1 MSITN
6 LDDLKRMRNSSA
18 IQQRLEWLESRIFWI
33 GELKRKDL
41 IDNFGI
47 SIQQATSDI
56 RLYQSIAPDNLKYDG
71 NVKRYLKTESA
82 IPIFNQSPEKWLSVS
97 HQESKPS
104 FSNFFFLNLI
114 DDFDSINSN
123 NSVPNIV
130 SLSSVSVINPFL
142 INVLYKTLIFTFSL
156 HNSEIS

>member
-47 SIQQATSDI
+47 SI
-56 RLYQSIAPDNLKYDG
+56 
-71 NVKRYLKTESA
+71 
-82 IPIFNQSPEKWLSVS
+82 
-97 HQESKPS
+97 
-104 FSNFFFLNLI
+104 
-114 DDFDSINSN
+114 
-123 NSVPNIV
+123 
-130 SLSSVSVINPFL
+130 
-142 INVLYKTLIFTFSL
+142 
-156 HNSEIS
+156 